1 MLSDEYSEISVPIQ
15 TPFSQ
20 MKAGKLSISVY
31 VSVHIHGIL
40 MKIGF
45 LWPNRK
51 TNVLLL
57 LTIHQLAPSCHT
69 RR

>member
-45 LWPNRK
+45 L
-51 TNVLLL
+51 
-57 LTIHQLAPSCHT
+57 
-69 RR
+69 